1 MSGVRVQGG
10 AEGRGEKYPV
20 RGDGVHAGAGAGAGG
35 GQASLGSLQILSTT
49 LPFLNQEAGVP
60 AVGALGTLQ
69 GQSWRWDAQ
78 SKLVMG

>member
-1 MSGVRVQGG
+1 MRVQGG
-10 AEGRGEKYPV
+10 VEGRGEKYTV
-20 RGDGVHAGAGAGAGG
+20 HGDGVHAGGRGAGASG
-35 GQASLGSLQILSTT
+35 GQASLGSLQIPSTT
-49 LPFLNQEAGVP
+49 LPFLSQEAGVP